1 MSDTTESAAPA
12 ARKRWP
18 IVVAALV
25 CVVALALAGALAWL
39 SSESALVTLAEWAV
53 RQSEGTLQIGRPR
66 GTLLG
71 TVQIDSI
78 VYRDEGTTVTL
89 EDVALDHRP
98 RTLLDRRLTLD
109 SLTARRVRVEIAG
122 SDETAS
128 LPESLEL
135 PIDIAIDRASIDTL
149 EWKTRDGAGSLDD
162 LRFGYSA
169 DRAAHAVRD
178 LDVRGPGGRLSGSA
192 RIATG
197 KPFATRAT
205 LALDLVKPHP
215 EGRVEAIVDGDLD
228 VLAIAAKSTL
238 AGVAA
243 DARARVAPFADQPL
257 LEGSVDAK
265 DVDLKRLDARLPTTR
280 LAVAIEAK
288 PAAGGFAGHANIVNA
303 LPGPIDAD
311 RVPVSALKG
320 AFALSGV
327 TLQLSDIAAQA
338 GGGAVAGSGSVN
350 IDTFENRWK
359 LSIDRL
365 DLKQLHG
372 ALIETRLAGSIQA
385 DVKNDVQHLVAN
397 VAQKDI
403 RLELDA
409 RYDGRTVIA
418 DRVRAVAFGGSVE
431 GSGRIAPEGSK
442 PFAANLRAER
452 FDPSRFGEFP
462 SGSLNGAI
470 AAKGNASPVDVQAD
484 VSIAPGSRL
493 AGLATQG
500 QVKGRFAPGN
510 VQGLAADVTIG
521 ANRVQANGAAGRAG
535 DRLKLAVAARRLA
548 ELEPLLPATLPRPI
562 AGSVG
567 GDATVQTLARGAKI
581 EADLRAADLRA
592 GVDYQATS
600 LSLAG
605 RATHAAP
612 LAALRIDALQD
623 VSVVVAAT
631 RASTPFG
638 VVDAARVSAEG
649 TAASHTIAISGRQAP
664 YAVDA
669 AVAASLTGSGSTL
682 AWRGRVDRANVS
694 GLPGIPQLA
703 LAAPAQFDVGAQ
715 RVSVE
720 AFNVTG
726 GGAMLE
732 VDRFAWAPQRLDTR
746 GRFRSLPVAPFVDLA
761 GQGERFPT
769 DVTLG
774 GEWDVSARPEWRGTV
789 TIARERGD
797 VYIDDPSLQSTSKLS
812 LGIEALAIKATI
824 DGARVDGSAEFR
836 SRLGGNASAQF
847 DLRAPQ
853 GTSNPFTPASQ
864 VRASVRANLQS
875 LASLQP
881 WIGTSARLQGQAVA
895 DVDVGGTLG
904 RPTLDGKVIGR
915 SLRLDIPRYGVN
927 LKEGQL
933 RIASSNQGLR
943 LEELSFVAGEGKFV
957 ASGLLGLPVAGGG
970 DPSASRIQW
979 RAENFRALN
988 RPDLRLIVDGEGTLA
1003 MEQKRLVLRGKISAD
1018 EGNIEYRSTADTT
1031 LADDIVVVGRPRP
1044 GGARG
1049 DGIAA
1054 DAPLDIDLEL
1064 VLGRD
1069 LRFAGEGL
1077 EARLAGRV
1085 NVVSRGGAP
1094 MTGKGTI
1101 RTVRGTYYAFGQKL
1115 AIERGRI
1122 LFDGPLAN
1130 PALDIVALRKNLAV
1144 EAGVEIVGT
1153 VRAPVVRLTSN
1164 PPVPDNEKLA
1174 WLLTGG
1180 PAGSGSAR
1188 DSAALSAAAAAL
1200 SGNQGK
1206 PLTQRIAQ
1214 RIGLDDISVA
1224 QRDTGSDSD
1233 PLDAQVV
1240 TIGKRINDRLYVA
1253 YEQGLSLATNAL
1265 RIEYVLSRYLTV
1277 AAFAGT
1283 TSGVALN
1290 FRRNWP

>member
-1 MSDTTESAAPA
+1 MDEPA
-12 ARKRWP
+12 QPVARRPRKRWP
-18 IVVAALV
+18 IVLGVV
-25 CVVALALAGALAWL
+25 VGVVALAMAVAVAWL
-39 SSESALVTLAEWAV
+39 SSESALVTLADWAAK
-53 RQSEGTLQIGRPR
+53 RSDGTLVIDQPR

-71 TVQIDSI
+71 NVQIGSI
-78 VYRDEGTTVTL
+78 VYRDAGTTVTL
-89 EDVALDHRP
+89 EDVTLDHRP

-109 SLTARRVRVEIAG
+109 SLNARRVRVELAP
-122 SDETAS
+122 SDEPAS
-128 LPESLEL
+128 LPKTLAV
-135 PIDIAIDRASIDTL
+135 PIDIAIDRATIDRL
-149 EWKTRDGAGSLDD
+149 EWKTQDSEGALED
-162 LRFGYSA
+162 LRFAYSA
-169 DRAAHAVRD
+169 DRAAHVVRD
-178 LDVRGPGGRLSGSA
+178 LDVRGSGGRLSGSA
-192 RIATG
+192 RIGTA
-197 KPFATRAT
+197 KPFATQAA
-205 LALDLVKPHP
+205 LVLDLVKPHP
-215 EGRVEAIVDGDLD
+215 EGRVEATVEGDLD
-228 VLAIAAKSTL
+228 VLSISGKSTL

-243 DARARVAPFADQPL
+243 DARAKVAPFASQPL
-257 LEGSVDAK
+257 VEGSIDAK
-265 DVDLKRLDARLPTTR
+265 DVDLRQLDARFPTTR
-280 LAVAIEAK
+280 LAVALQAR
-288 PAAGGFAGHANIVNA
+288 PAPGGFAGHANIVNSLA
-303 LPGPIDAD
+303 GPIDAQ
-311 RVPVSALKG
+311 RVPITALRG

-327 TLQLSDIAAQA
+327 VLQLSDITAQA
-338 GGGAVAGSGSVN
+338 GGGAVSGSGTVN

-359 LSIDRL
+359 LAIERL

-372 ALIETRLAGSIQA
+372 ALIQTQLAGSVQA
-385 DVKNDVQHLVAN
+385 DVKNDVQHLIAN
-397 VAQKDI
+397 VSQKDVQ
-403 RLELDA
+403 LELDA

-418 DRVRAVAFGGSVE
+418 DRVRAAAYGGSVE
-431 GSGRIAPEGSK
+431 GSGRIEPEGMK
-442 PFAANLRAER
+442 PFAVNLRAER
-452 FDPSRFGEFP
+452 FDPSRLGAFP
-462 SGSLNGAI
+462 SGLLNGTI
-470 AAKGNASPVDVQAD
+470 VAKGNASRPEVEAD
-484 VSIAPGSRL
+484 LSIATGSRL

-500 QVKGRFAPGN
+500 QVRGRFAPGS
-510 VQGLAADVTIG
+510 VQRLAADMTLG
-521 ANRVQANGAAGRAG
+521 SNRVQARGDAGRAG
-535 DRLKLAVAARRLA
+535 DRLQLTLAAKRLS
-548 ELEPLLPATLPRPI
+548 ELEPLLPGSAPKPL
-562 AGSVG
+562 AGSVAG
-567 GDATVQTLARGAKI
+567 TATVQTLARGARLD
-581 EADLRAADLRA
+581 ADLRALDVRA
-592 GVDYQATS
+592 GTDYAADS
-600 LSLAG
+600 LSLKG
-605 RATHAAP
+605 HATHAAP
-612 LAALRIDALQD
+612 LSIPRIDALQD
-623 VSVVVAAT
+623 VSIVVEASRAT
-631 RASTPFG
+631 TPAG
-638 VVDAARVSAEG
+638 IVDTARLAVDG
-649 TAASHTIAISGRQAP
+649 TAAMHRISLSGRQAP
-664 YAVDA
+664 YAADA
-669 AVAASLTGSGSTL
+669 TVAASLSGSGASL
-682 AWRGRVDRANVS
+682 AWRGRVDRASVS
-694 GLPGIPQLA
+694 GLPGISQLA
-703 LAAPAQFDVGAQ
+703 LAAPAKFDVGPR
-715 RVSVE
+715 RVSVD

-732 VDRFAWAPQRLDTR
+732 VDRFAWSPQRLDTR
-746 GRFRSLPVAPFVDLA
+746 GRFRNLPVAPFVKLA
-761 GQGERFPT
+761 GQADRFPT
-769 DVTLG
+769 DVSLG
-774 GEWDVSARPEWRGTV
+774 GEWDIAAQPEWRGTV
-789 TIARERGD
+789 TVARERGD

-812 LGIEALAIKATI
+812 LGIETLALKATI
-824 DGARVDGSAEFR
+824 DGPRVTGNAEFR
-836 SRLGGNASAQF
+836 SRLGGDANAQF

-853 GTSNPFTPASQ
+853 GTSNPFTAASQ

-895 DVDVGGTLG
+895 DLDVGGTLE
-904 RPTLDGKVIGR
+904 RPTLDGKVTGR

-927 LKEGQL
+927 LKDGQL
-933 RIASSNQGLR
+933 RIASGPEGLR

-957 ASGLLGLPVAGGG
+957 ASGLLGLPGARGGA
-970 DPSASRIQW
+970 PATSRIEW

-1044 GGARG
+1044 GGARS

-1064 VLGRD
+1064 VLGRN

-1077 EARLAGRV
+1077 DARLAGRV
-1085 NVVSRGGAP
+1085 NIVSRSGAP

-1130 PALDIVALRKNLAV
+1130 PSLDIVALRKNLAV

-1224 QRDTGSDSD
+1224 QRETASGGD

-1240 TIGKRINDRLYVA
+1240 TIGKRITDRLYVA
-1253 YEQGLSLATNAL
+1253 YEQGLSLASNAL

-1277 AAFAGT
+1277 SAFAGT
-1283 TSGVALN
+1283 NSGVALN
-1290 FRRNWP
+1290 FHRN